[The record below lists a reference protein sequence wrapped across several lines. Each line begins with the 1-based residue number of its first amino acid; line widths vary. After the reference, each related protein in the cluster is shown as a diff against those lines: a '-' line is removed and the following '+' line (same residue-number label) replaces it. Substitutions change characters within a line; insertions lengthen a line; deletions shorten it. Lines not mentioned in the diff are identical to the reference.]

1 MGIPRSSTIFS
12 TAKRIF
18 DEVHGYVELSEAELK
33 LIDTSIFQRLRYI
46 KQLAVAWYV
55 YPGATHTR
63 FSHSIG
69 TMYIMGLIA
78 ERLLNLGYIHSKED
92 VQLLRIAALLHDLGH
107 TPFSH
112 AIEPYYRERIG
123 IGHEDITKMLILDNP
138 EIKETLS
145 YYGYDPKEIVAILE
159 GKHREPLYNQLVSS
173 DLDVDRMDYLLRDAL
188 HTGVAY
194 GTIDIHRLI
203 TTIVVDGEGNLAV
216 LDKGIDALENF
227 YIARLHMY
235 RTVYY
240 HKTLVGYELLLRKI
254 YEKLAYEYSDELLL
268 VSRAE
273 VLNAIR
279 SGIISFW
286 NDSWLI
292 GLIINA
298 LRDTGVSNMTKKL
311 IRSFLIRRGY
321 KVLLDKSRFE
331 FKPLYIESDKDI
343 VVMKD
348 IIRELYNHIDLDE
361 ASIFVDDIKIID
373 EDPQIAPHI
382 IIRGEKSEPITN
394 IENTIIKSL
403 PKRFHV
409 KRLYVLDD
417 QYLIA
422 REVLSRVLKC

>member
-107 TPFSH
+107 SPFSH

-203 TTIVVDGEGNLAV
+203 TTIVVDGEGNLAI

-298 LRDTGVSNMTKKL
+298 LRDTRVSNMTKKL

-331 FKPLYIESDKDI
+331 FKPLYI
-343 VVMKD
+343 
-348 IIRELYNHIDLDE
+348 
-361 ASIFVDDIKIID
+361 
-373 EDPQIAPHI
+373 
-382 IIRGEKSEPITN
+382 
-394 IENTIIKSL
+394 
-403 PKRFHV
+403 
-409 KRLYVLDD
+409 
-417 QYLIA
+417 
-422 REVLSRVLKC
+422 